1 MLRWGGRL
9 QLPKMRPKGG
19 TRLFVRALWMSLWHG
34 FVAYGSAF
42 AGTAVGVG
50 AASLVAAVGLVDR
63 LHEFDKHARFVD
75 FGAWVIAVVTAG
87 AGMSLFLMGAVMG
100 LAFRHLYLVPRVHL
114 AVGLLTAFA
123 FFLPTVGLSVGW
135 IVLPAALLVWWG
147 LRALETPDSARIEW
161 LLHKYYRGFPEL
173 QDWIREYIVTAWMS
187 ASRPAP
193 QPLPQTELPSVAT
206 AVVNRRGLASSLF
219 DEHLSEMSQMYPR
232 LKGSVI
238 EDEWSALIRTS
249 KRIHQMVGTD
259 AERYSLLNHFLA
271 SQMPNAI
278 RLGWFFVKADGLTE
292 SNPSRAEHM
301 HEIEAG
307 LKGLLGQFEKV
318 QNQMAES
325 DLEGLQALL
334 RVLNEDLKQAEQRE
348 ASAPPL

>member
-9 QLPKMRPKGG
+9 QLPKVRPKGG
-19 TRLFVRALWMSLWHG
+19 TRLFVRALWMGLWHG

-50 AASLVAAVGLVDR
+50 AASLVAAVGLVDK
-63 LHEFDKHARFVD
+63 LQEFDKHARFVD

-123 FFLPTVGLSVGW
+123 YFLPTVWLSVGW

-173 QDWIREYIVTAWMS
+173 QDWIREYILTAWMS
-187 ASRPAP
+187 SSRPAP
-193 QPLPQTELPSVAT
+193 QPLPQTEPPSVAT
-206 AVVNRRGLASSLF
+206 AAANRRGLASSLF
-219 DEHLSEMSQMYPR
+219 DEHLSEMSQMCPR

-238 EDEWSALIRTS
+238 EDEWGALIRTS
-249 KRIHQMVGTD
+249 ERIHRMVGAD

-271 SQMPNAI
+271 SQMPTAI

-301 HEIEAG
+301 REIEAG